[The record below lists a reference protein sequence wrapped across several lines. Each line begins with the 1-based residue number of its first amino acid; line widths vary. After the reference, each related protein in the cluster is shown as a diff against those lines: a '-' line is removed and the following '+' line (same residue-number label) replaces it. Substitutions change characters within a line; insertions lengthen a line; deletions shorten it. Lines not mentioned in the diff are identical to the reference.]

1 MPMKNHARP
10 LIARF
15 WLGRLSA
22 NSAGVAL
29 IEFAFS
35 LPILVTL
42 SLTGAELTN
51 FITVKMRVS
60 QLALHVADH
69 GARMGTGSPLADK
82 TISETDINDLFVG
95 ANLQAGELGV
105 LTNGRIILSSLEPIP
120 NTNPSLPPN
129 RYKINWQ
136 RCKGARTSA
145 SSYGREGDTNLMG
158 IGPAGRQVQAPA
170 DGAVMFVEIS
180 YAYKPILPM
189 FSAQYG
195 AFSEIAAMPVRDSR
209 KTTAPENTNGAPVS
223 RCP

>member
-1 MPMKNHARP
+1 MHVKCQARP
-10 LIARF
+10 MIARSL
-15 WLGRLSA
+15 LGRLSA

-35 LPILVTL
+35 LPILLTL

-51 FITVKMRVS
+51 YITVKMRVS

-82 TISETDINDLFVG
+82 TISETDINDLFIG
-95 ANLQAGELGV
+95 ANLQAGELGI

-136 RCKGARTSA
+136 RCKGARTSP
-145 SSYGREGDTNLMG
+145 SSYGKEGDTNLMG

-170 DGAVMFVEIS
+170 DGAVMFVEIN
-180 YAYKPILPM
+180 YAYQPILPK
-189 FSAQYG
+189 FLG
-195 AFSEIAAMPVRDSR
+195 IFGPFSEIASMPVRDSR
-209 KTTAPENTNGAPVS
+209 KTTAPENTNGAAVS
-223 RCP
+223 RCA